1 MALASTGIAELDKLL
16 GGGVPRGSTVLI
28 LCEGQNAQEASAL
41 LGIICLNIL
50 ERGENVI
57 LLTTDPPNETFP
69 QLYAPEIAASAL
81 RENRL
86 FYIDLFSSS
95 MGVQTSENS
104 NIVVVEKP
112 HDLNHVFYHVS
123 MFRDDKLKGIPAP
136 GLKVSWIYN
145 QLSTTIFTVGD
156 PDKVLRFIWNFR
168 SKIKT
173 LRDVA
178 YTVMNV
184 EMHPKQVVETAKH
197 IFDTVI
203 ELRTTEKDGT
213 SIKHLRVLKNAGLPC
228 VTDLVTYSVDIQSR
242 KFLLSSEI
250 VTSFEEFRKMLTMDI
265 PGILKLPL
273 YDAYA
278 RFLVMP
284 ANQILNIIKKAG
296 EDNLLE
302 KVKDFLD
309 YAGYENGRALAQ
321 IFKEKYKLQG
331 DKIAEGC
338 LATGTIVGWGNISL
352 MAEGDKLK
360 VIVRIKNSPFLSS
373 LRKLKQPICFIQRGF
388 IRGVLD
394 VAYGFHYDVEETK
407 CLGLGDEECEF
418 VAIKRIVSGSSSKMS
433 GLESLELLEPLIS
446 TSKVKLEEFK
456 ENTIR
461 KNKEIF
467 KGTNLTFQKIPEKM
481 PELILSCLGQE
492 AILLKQEKENITYQI
507 SNCRYKNKGKTLH
520 DVCTTYLEALLEAMG
535 VKTKIGV
542 SEISSTEN
550 KCVLKI
556 TKA

>member
-95 MGVQTSENS
+95 MGVQSSENS

-203 ELRTTEKDGT
+203 ELRTTEKDGI
-213 SIKHLRVLKNAGLPC
+213 SIKHIRILKNAGLPC

-265 PGILKLPL
+265 PGVLRLPL
-273 YDAYA
+273 YDAFA

-331 DKIAEGC
+331 DKIAESC
-338 LATGTIVGWGNISL
+338 LTTGTIVGWGNFSL

-360 VIVRIKNSPFLSS
+360 VIVRIKNSPFINS

-394 VAYGFHYDVEETK
+394 VAYGFHYYVEETK

-418 VAIKRIVSGSSSKMS
+418 IATKGSVSGSLPKMS
-433 GLESLELLEPLIS
+433 DLESLELLAPLIS
-446 TSKVKLEEFK
+446 ATKVKLEEFK
-456 ENTIR
+456 ENAIR

-467 KGTNLTFQKIPEKM
+467 RGTNLTFQKIPEKM
-481 PELILSCLGQE
+481 PQLILSCLGLE
-492 AILLKQEKENITYQI
+492 ATLLKQEEEAITYQI
-507 SNCRYKNKGKTLH
+507 SNCPYQNKEKTFH
-520 DVCTTYLEALLEAMG
+520 NICTAYLEALLEAMG
-535 VKTKIGV
+535 VKTKIRA
-542 SEISSTEN
+542 SEPSLTEN
-550 KCVLKI
+550 KCVLTI

>member
-136 GLKVSWIYN
+136 GMKVSWIYN
-145 QLSTTIFTVGD
+145 QLSTTIFTVSD

-331 DKIAEGC
+331 DKIAESC

-352 MAEGDKLK
+352 KADGDKLK
-360 VIVRIKNSPFLSS
+360 VIVRIKNSPFISS

-394 VAYGFHYDVEETK
+394 VAYGFHYYVEETK

-418 VAIKRIVSGSSSKMS
+418 VATKRIVSGSSPKIS

-492 AILLKQEKENITYQI
+492 ATLLKQEKENITYQI

-542 SEISSTEN
+542 SELPSTEN